1 MAMNDAPTGAIT
13 DEDKMSAGPDMNQPP
28 QAHDDKEEPISVF
41 LPKAALM
48 GRQVKAG
55 DSLTLEVCDVDPET
69 GDVEAKCNY
78 EQKEGSGERMGY
90 AEAFDKAMP
99 EEE

>member
-1 MAMNDAPTGAIT
+1 MRQPGRLPTRIKCRPA
-13 DEDKMSAGPDMNQPP
+13 PDMNQAP
-28 QAHDDKEEPISVF
+28 QAHDDKEEPVSVF

-48 GRQVKAG
+48 GRQVKTG

-78 EQKEGSGERMGY
+78 NHDNEGSGEKMGY
-90 AEAFDKAMP
+90 AEAFDRAMP
-99 EEE
+99 PEEG